1 MQKKTE
7 DVAACV
13 YLEVIYVSLYLHDLV
28 MILSTKRKKKKKQVY
43 PESWLLQLLQ
53 VLNISQS
60 LTVFFPI

>member
-28 MILSTKRKKKKKQVY
+28 MILSTKRKKKKNRFIQNPDFY
-43 PESWLLQLLQ
+43 NSFRSWTS
-53 VLNISQS
+53 VSH
-60 LTVFFPI
+60 

>member
-13 YLEVIYVSLYLHDLV
+13 YLEVIYVFAIPARFSHD
-28 MILSTKRKKKKKQVY
+28 SEHQEKKEKKQVY

-53 VLNISQS
+53 VLNISH
-60 LTVFFPI
+60 